1 MFITA
6 IDRKA
11 ISQFNDLPDML
22 PISREGFASW
32 NIHVIPRSP
41 NTCKNYI
48 SPNRRDFY
56 KIMYVTKGTGVFTLG
71 SHIYHIQ
78 EPTILFIH
86 PNEITSWKKL
96 DKESEGFVC
105 FFKKKYADNYPSL
118 KSLID
123 KYGFFTDLHKS
134 VIRLTGKD
142 ITLLNPLFTQMLEAE
157 QTNDPL
163 ADETMQAY
171 LQLLMLNCTKVAQYP
186 EPDLISGDYRHIHD
200 FFHLLEKETSR
211 INYVDPIRLKTA
223 RDYANELAIHPNHL
237 NALLKKQTGLNV
249 SAHIKGR
256 LLEQSKVLLLQTDWS
271 LQDIAYSIGF
281 AEQSNFSHFF
291 KKQTGISPI
300 DFKKNHLL

>member
-1 MFITA
+1 MLVTA
-6 IDRKA
+6 IDRKT
-11 ISQFNDLPDML
+11 INQFNDLPDLL

-86 PNEITSWKKL
+86 PGEIISWKKL

-105 FFKKKYADNYPSL
+105 FFKKKYADHYPSL

-123 KYGFFTDLHKS
+123 KYGIFTDINKS
-134 VIRLTGKD
+134 VIRLTDTD
-142 ITLLNPLFTQMLEAE
+142 IKLLNPFFTQMLEAE
-157 QTNDPL
+157 QTGGPQ

-171 LQLLMLNCTKVAQYP
+171 LQLLILNCTRVAQYP
-186 EPDLISGDYRHIHD
+186 APNAITGDYRHIHD
-200 FFHLLEKETSR
+200 FFHLLEKEISR

-223 RDYANELAIHPNHL
+223 RNFAEELAIHPNHL
-237 NALLKKQTGLNV
+237 NALLKRQTGLNV
-249 SAHIKGR
+249 SAHIKSR

-271 LQDIAYSIGF
+271 LQDIAFAVGF

-300 DFKKNHLL
+300 NFKKTNIL